1 VSAWTALLGPRTAY
15 ALGRTAERLP
25 TVVFWYTRGRRLDE
39 IGRDLA
45 PFGSTWD
52 GDQAVDVASQLIAHL
67 LNRRPAAYAR
77 GSAHRPRSA

>member
-25 TVVFWYTRGRRLDE
+25 TVVFWYTR
-39 IGRDLA
+39 
-45 PFGSTWD
+45 
-52 GDQAVDVASQLIAHL
+52 DQAVDVASQLIAYL

-77 GSAHRPRSA
+77 GSGRAGAVG